1 MLRMKNYLNL
11 SLLLYPILGFAQTQ
25 IEFHPINTDIIRMA
39 ETATLPL
46 NVKSS
51 FFALAAKLE
60 ILDRYFRFVNY
71 RNLEELIEYDTYLKI
86 PGHEGIQV
94 SRNIL
99 ENKEISK
106 LITSRIIK
114 IFVGS
119 TTGEDILNSN
129 ISKDIDTIYD
139 DILDRLF
146 KSVPYY
152 KETAIELA
160 KSVKVYAAPYDERA
174 LKAMKDALKNFF
186 SDTVTPLEFT
196 SYYGLN
202 SALLRYLFS
211 E

>member
-1 MLRMKNYLNL
+1 MLKIINYFIL
-11 SLLLYPILGFAQTQ
+11 SLLFCPVLGFAQSQ
-25 IEFHPINTDIIRMA
+25 IEFHPINKDIIRMA

-94 SRNIL
+94 FRNIL

-106 LITSRIIK
+106 FITSRVIK

-119 TTGEDILNSN
+119 TTGEDIFFSN
-129 ISKDIDTIYD
+129 VSKDIDAIYD
-139 DILDRLF
+139 DILDMLF
-146 KSVPYY
+146 KDLPYY
-152 KETAIELA
+152 KKNTIDLA
-160 KSVKVYAAPYDERA
+160 KSLKVYAAPYDERA